1 MTLTEIADDIAA
13 HADVDAQAALTRMS
27 AETVDVQQD
36 IVSADIK
43 EYLML
48 TDRWLPIK
56 DAANR
61 VVAPV
66 DSARLAMDALATF
79 ETFQITHTVTGGM
92 VLGKLGQILD
102 ALITDGLLAAQDKA
116 AVLAMGSRT
125 DPKWPGIDIGKV
137 QDALRARSEG
147 AI

>member
-125 DPKWPGIDIGKV
+125 DHKWPGIDIGKV

>member
-43 EYLML
+43 KYLML
-48 TDRWLPIK
+48 TDHWLPIK
-56 DAANR
+56 DAAN
-61 VVAPV
+61 AATPV

-79 ETFQITHTVTGGM
+79 ETFQITPQTTGGM

-102 ALITDGLLAAQDKA
+102 ALIADGLLAAQDRA

-125 DPKWPGIDIGKV
+125 DHKWPGIDIGKV